1 MGHEYGSFQSFFMV
15 FFHGIFTAFSWLKTK
30 KKPWDLPWKYFEKPV
45 KMLWIYMKN
54 LTGISCALILKC
66 LLARILIALSL
77 PFPPYLCYWTGSW
90 GPGCLAWGLMDGLW
104 GLFAME
110 TVQWNLY
117 SGRTPLG
124 LRQGSPEWR
133 LGWGLLII
141 NQQIKYYY
149 FSWKRHLLL

>member
-15 FFHGIFTAFSWLKTK
+15 FFHGIFKAFSWLKTK
-30 KKPWDLPWKYFEKPV
+30 KKPCDLPWKFFEKPV
-45 KMLWIYMKN
+45 KMLWIYHEKFNRNFM
-54 LTGISCALILKC
+54 CFDFVVPAC
-66 LLARILIALSL
+66 QDFDCSL
-77 PFPPYLCYWTGSW
+77 PTLPSLFVLLNRVMGT
-90 GPGCLAWGLMDGLW
+90 GCLAWGLMDGLW

-124 LRQGSPEWR
+124 LRQVSPEWR

-141 NQQIKYYY
+141 NQQIKLI
-149 FSWKRHLLL
+149 LLF